1 MGLSNQISAFGKIQ
15 LHSCFH
21 LDTTGF
27 YIKMNL
33 DISGPN
39 AAKQK
44 QNTNFEKFKL
54 IVKIIHFSI
63 IKKLKLKVYFG

>member
-27 YIKMNL
+27 YMKMNV

-39 AAKQK
+39 PAKQK

-54 IVKIIHFSI
+54 IVKI
-63 IKKLKLKVYFG
+63 

>member
-1 MGLSNQISAFGKIQ
+1 
-15 LHSCFH
+15 
-21 LDTTGF
+21 
-27 YIKMNL
+27 MNV